1 MAAGHSRFP
10 IRSPAD
16 LHDTRRSVRLPDV
29 STPSE
34 AYQGALRGQWQ
45 RLAETGTWWSG
56 PERVAIAAEA
66 RLASKR
72 LPPRGVLASAATEA
86 ARTVAVNASAIRPET
101 IARWAA
107 EGLDGF
113 AYVEIVGI
121 VSIVMALDVAGFG
134 LGLDEEPLPLGLA
147 GEPSR
152 VRPVGAEITNGW
164 VPTVGPAGA
173 PEALSAVTA
182 ERDAMNMIHGPLYLT
197 PDQMGDLEI
206 VRDGMTRP
214 QIELV
219 AARTSMLN
227 NCLY

>member
-1 MAAGHSRFP
+1 MP
-10 IRSPAD
+10 
-16 LHDTRRSVRLPDV
+16 
-29 STPSE
+29 TPSE
-34 AYQGALRGQWQ
+34 AYQDALRGQWR
-45 RLAETGTWWSG
+45 RLAEPGTWWTG

-66 RLASKR
+66 RLASMG
-72 LPPRGVLASAATEA
+72 LPSARELPSAAIEA
-86 ARTVAVNASAIRPET
+86 ARTVAVNASSIRPAM

-107 EGLDGF
+107 GGLDGF

-134 LGLDEEPLPLGLA
+134 LGMVEEPLPVGSA

-152 VRPVGAEITNGW
+152 VRPVEAEISNGW
-164 VPTVGPAGA
+164 VPTVGPAWA
-173 PEALSAVTA
+173 PEALSAVAA
-182 ERDAMNMIHGPLYLT
+182 ERDAMNVIHGPLYLT
-197 PDQMGDLEI
+197 IDQMGDLEI

-227 NCLY
+227 DCFY